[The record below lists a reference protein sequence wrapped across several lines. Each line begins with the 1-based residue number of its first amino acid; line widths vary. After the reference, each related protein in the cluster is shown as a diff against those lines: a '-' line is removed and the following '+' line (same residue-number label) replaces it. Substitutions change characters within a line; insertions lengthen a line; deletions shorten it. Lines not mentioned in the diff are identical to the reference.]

1 MAGSLVSKGNN
12 KWELR
17 ISNGYDENK
26 KQRRVTKII
35 YAKTKKEAQKQ
46 LASFYLEVIGKLPE
60 RRDIK
65 FKDFIK
71 YWMQETF
78 PDKSPITTKRIEQML
93 RDRVLPCFGEMALE
107 KITSE
112 EIITFMKSLN
122 ADGIRLDQKDK
133 TKLSP
138 TTINKY
144 YKLLSTIFQ
153 KAYDWGYLIM
163 NPCNQKTKKLVWLK
177 AKSKRYP
184 IWEKDELSK
193 ALKALDN
200 EDNDTLPYLKNKL
213 IFYISLGTGARKGE
227 VLGLTWDCVNL
238 HKLELNIEKSL
249 KIVNNIAVGFGK
261 PKTESSIR
269 TLYFDEYT
277 KKLFIRYRAALDDWL
292 KENGGINKNNYVFM
306 ASKLAD
312 SNETLAVDGNSFYL
326 WLKRFCKRNG
336 LPHIAVHSLRHMAA
350 TYALLSGVKLNSV
363 QVMLGHSSIT
373 TTSIYLHD
381 VKELR
386 KEASEH
392 LAEHIQDLRN
402 S

>member
-17 ISNGYDENK
+17 ISNGYDGKK
-26 KQRRVTKII
+26 KQRRVTRIV

-46 LASFYLEVIGKLPE
+46 LASFYLEVTGKLPE
-60 RRDIK
+60 QRNIK

-71 YWMQETF
+71 YWKQETF
-78 PDKSPITTKRIEQML
+78 PEKSPITTSRIEQML
-93 RDRVLPCFGEMALE
+93 RDRILPCFGEMILE

-112 EIITFMKSLN
+112 EIQAFMKSLN
-122 ADGIRLDQKDK
+122 ADGIRLDKK
-133 TKLSP
+133 AKVKLAP
-138 TTINKY
+138 TTINKH
-144 YKLLSTIFQ
+144 YKLLNVIFQ
-153 KAYDWGYLIM
+153 SAYDRGYLSD
-163 NPCNQKTKKLVWLK
+163 NPCNRKTKKLVWLK
-177 AKSKRYP
+177 TKSKRYP

-200 EDNDTLPYLKNKL
+200 EDNNTLAYLKNKL

-238 HKLELNIEKSL
+238 NSLELNIEKSL
-249 KIVNNIAVGFGK
+249 KIVNNVAVGFGK

-277 KKLFIRYRAALDDWL
+277 KKLFIRYRTALDDWL
-292 KENGGINKNNYVFM
+292 KDNGGINKNNYVFM

-312 SNETLAVDGNSFYL
+312 NNETLAVDGNSFYL

-386 KEASEH
+386 KEAGNLLSEQIN
-392 LAEHIQDLRN
+392 ELRK
-402 S
+402 